1 MNNDG
6 ELRSKLLDAFQRPTR
21 WEIIGRQD
29 TYQYV
34 YDNSTTVKDVESGLI
49 FELCTYPK
57 VIYYCGMAVNTE
69 PEVVDSFSTMLKE
82 FRQNKAME
90 QLELAFL
97 GRVRTEEEKREQ
109 LAESFKRWKKD
120 IKKGVVDDSE
130 TQESTCA
137 EDSGSD

>member
-6 ELRSKLLDAFQRPTR
+6 ELREKLLDAFQRPAR

-29 TYQYV
+29 NYQYV
-34 YDNSTTVKDVESGLI
+34 YNDSMTVKDVVSGLI

-69 PEVVDSFSTMLKE
+69 PEVVDNFSTMLKE
-82 FRQNKAME
+82 WRQNKAME

-97 GRVRTEEEKREQ
+97 GHVRTEEEKREQ

-120 IKKGVVDDSE
+120 ISAINKLKGQDNVS
-130 TQESTCA
+130 
-137 EDSGSD
+137 

>member
-1 MNNDG
+1 MLKENQMNNDG
-6 ELRSKLLDAFQRPTR
+6 ELREKLLDAFQRPAR

-29 TYQYV
+29 NYQYV
-34 YDNSTTVKDVESGLI
+34 YNDSMTVKDVVSGLI

-97 GRVRTEEEKREQ
+97 GRVRTEEEKRQ
-109 LAESFKRWKKD
+109 YIADRFKQSVANFKKLQ
-120 IKKGVVDDSE
+120 S
-130 TQESTCA
+130 
-137 EDSGSD
+137 

>member
-1 MNNDG
+1 MLLMLKEKQMNNDG
-6 ELRSKLLDAFQRPTR
+6 ELREKLLDAFQRPAR

-29 TYQYV
+29 NYQYV
-34 YDNSTTVKDVESGLI
+34 YNDSMTVKDVVSGLI

-69 PEVVDSFSTMLKE
+69 PEVVDNFSAMLKE
-82 FRQNKAME
+82 WHQNKSME

-97 GRVRTEEEKREQ
+97 GHVRTEEDKREQ

-120 IKKGVVDDSE
+120 ISAINRLKG
-130 TQESTCA
+130 QENVS
-137 EDSGSD
+137 